1 MKIALCA
8 NKEDLKILKKLTIEY
23 CAECNCYP
31 AIDIFENR
39 ESIIEAMI
47 KNSYHIIIVAMDK
60 AKGMETV
67 KHIHLRD
74 GKAKIIWFSDDED
87 FAGFA
92 FENEVKQF
100 AIRPISREKLIE
112 GLECCGISSIETN
125 LYRVHLKADEKSSQK
140 H

>member
-1 MKIALCA
+1 MKIAICA
-8 NKEDLKILKKLTIEY
+8 NQEDLKKLKKLTVDY

-31 AIDIFENR
+31 VIDMFENR

-47 KNSYHIIIVAMDK
+47 KNSYHIVIVAMDK

-74 GKAKIIWFSDDED
+74 GNAKIIWFSDDED

-100 AIRPISREKLIE
+100 AIRPISSEKLTE
-112 GLECCGISSIETN
+112 GLERCGISSIETT
-125 LYRVHLKADEKSSQK
+125 LCRVHLKVDENSN
-140 H
+140 

>member
-1 MKIALCA
+1 MKIAICA
-8 NKEDLKILKKLTIEY
+8 KQEDLKKLKKLTVDY

-31 AIDIFENR
+31 AIDTFENR

-47 KNSYHIIIVAMDK
+47 KNSYHIIIVAIDK

-67 KHIHLRD
+67 KHIHRRD
-74 GKAKIIWFSDDED
+74 GNAKIIWFSDDED

-100 AIRPISREKLIE
+100 AIYPISSEKLTE
-112 GLECCGISSIETN
+112 GLELCGISSIETT
-125 LYRVHLKADEKSSQK
+125 LCRVHLKVDENSS
-140 H
+140 